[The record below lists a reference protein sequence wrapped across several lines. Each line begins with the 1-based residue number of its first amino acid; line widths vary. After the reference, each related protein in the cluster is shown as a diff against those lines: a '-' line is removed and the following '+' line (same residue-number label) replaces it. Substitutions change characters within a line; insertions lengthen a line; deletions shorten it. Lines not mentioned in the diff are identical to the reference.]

1 MAAMD
6 DGNEVPA
13 QGRTPPGGRQART
26 RRGPRRA
33 TARYLENAALYYLQR
48 FASSSANLRRV
59 LMRKVDRSARF
70 HGTDP
75 GEGAALVDALIARFE
90 KSGLLDDRTYA
101 EARVRSLRRRG
112 DSARLIRAK
121 LAAKGLDGETIEA
134 ALAACAE
141 EDAGDPEL
149 AAAAALARRRRL
161 GPYRNARARK
171 TMREKDLAALARA
184 GFSYD
189 VARRVVEAESAEDLA
204 AAVTD
209 AAP

>member
-6 DGNEVPA
+6 DGTDAP
-13 QGRTPPGGRQART
+13 GREKGPPGGRPAKA

-33 TARYLENAALYYLQR
+33 TARHLENAALYYLQR

-59 LMRKVDRSARF
+59 LMRKVTRSARF

-75 GEGAALVDALIARFE
+75 EAGAALVDVLIARFE

-101 EARVRSLRRRG
+101 EGRVQTLRRRG

-121 LAAKGLDGETIEA
+121 LAAKGLDGETIES
-134 ALAACAE
+134 ALAACVD
-141 EDAGDPEL
+141 DAGDPEL

-161 GPYRNARARK
+161 GPYRDRRARRA
-171 TMREKDLAALARA
+171 MFEKDLAALARA

-189 VARRVVEAESAEDLA
+189 VARRVMEAETVEALA
-204 AAVTD
+204 AAVAE